1 MHALFM
7 QNHIHKYY
15 NYGKCITVGVV
26 SCSVHIYIII
36 LVCTYNYLSIM
47 MQRYMY
53 TLILA

>member
-7 QNHIHKYY
+7 QNHTHKYY